1 MKVLLVAIL
10 ACFGVNAL
18 ADDHMDSDSPAV
30 TPAETM
36 YVYMDHFNNEDMD
49 ALNEMLEPPFF
60 FVRGTDRGV
69 YDKYEDFVD
78 FQGLRNSGWNYS
90 KIDSTDLIY
99 EDPKTCMINWI
110 FSRYDKDDNVTATQ
124 SVDYLLMNVNG
135 VWKIKGAFTPTNF
148 STGQE

>member
-1 MKVLLVAIL
+1 MKKLLLL
-10 ACFGVNAL
+10 ATVFLSGCVEVEVQLDA
-18 ADDHMDSDSPAV
+18 DSPAV
-30 TPAETM
+30 TPAETL
-36 YVYMDHFNNEDMD
+36 YVYMDHFNNEDTQ
-49 ALNEMLEPPFF
+49 AINEMTDFPFF
-60 FVRGTDRGV
+60 FIRGTDKGV

-90 KIDSTDLIY
+90 KIDSTEMIY
-99 EDPKTCMINWI
+99 EDPKTAMINWI

>member
-30 TPAETM
+30 TPAETL

-90 KIDSTDLIY
+90 K
-99 EDPKTCMINWI
+99 
-110 FSRYDKDDNVTATQ
+110 
-124 SVDYLLMNVNG
+124 
-135 VWKIKGAFTPTNF
+135 
-148 STGQE
+148 

>member
-1 MKVLLVAIL
+1 MKVLLIAIL

-36 YVYMDHFNNEDMD
+36 YVYMDHFNNEDME

-60 FVRGTDRGV
+60 FLKGTDKGV
-69 YDKYEDFVD
+69 YPTYEEFVD
-78 FQGLRNSGWNYS
+78 FQGLRNSGWSYS
-90 KIDSTDLIY
+90 KIDSTEMIY
-99 EDPKTCMINWI
+99 EDPKTAMINWV

-135 VWKIKGAFTPTNF
+135 VWKIKGAFTPTDF
-148 STGQE
+148 PMGQE

>member
-1 MKVLLVAIL
+1 MELL
-10 ACFGVNAL
+10 
-18 ADDHMDSDSPAV
+18 
-30 TPAETM
+30 
-36 YVYMDHFNNEDMD
+36 
-49 ALNEMLEPPFF
+49 
-60 FVRGTDRGV
+60 
-69 YDKYEDFVD
+69 
-78 FQGLRNSGWNYS
+78 

-124 SVDYLLMNVNG
+124 SVDYLLMNVDG

>member
-18 ADDHMDSDSPAV
+18 ADDHKGSDSPEV
-30 TPAETM
+30 TPTETL

-69 YDKYEDFVD
+69 YDTYEDFVD

-90 KIDSTDLIY
+90 KIDSTEMIY
-99 EDPKTCMINWI
+99 EDPKTAMINWI
-110 FSRYDKDDNVTATQ
+110 FSRYDKDDNVTLTA
-124 SVDYLLMNVNG
+124 SANYLLMNVDG
-135 VWKIKGAFTPTNF
+135 VWKIKGAFAPTNI
-148 STGQE
+148 STGQD